1 MLLQLFESPEFDQHD
16 TSSLSSLGGGGS
28 ATPAKVAAL
37 MREKVQNM
45 YGGTGWGMT
54 ETNSIGT
61 AFTGQA
67 FIDNPGSVGFCHAT
81 VDVKICD
88 PNGHEVSAGKP
99 GRIWIKT
106 PTVISE
112 YWRRPDA
119 NAKSFRDGWFDSEDI
134 GYFDDKGY
142 LYLSDRAKDMIIR
155 GGENIYPAEI
165 EAVLCEHPAV
175 QEVAAFGIADE
186 KLGEQVVVVVVL
198 KSGASLAEDAL
209 KNFASKNLA
218 AFKIPS
224 RLIVVEEALPRNPAG
239 KVLKHLLKETHY
251 KNL

>member
-1 MLLQLFESPEFDQHD
+1 
-16 TSSLSSLGGGGS
+16 
-28 ATPAKVAAL
+28 V
-37 MREKVQNM
+37 
-45 YGGTGWGMT
+45 
-54 ETNSIGT
+54 
-61 AFTGQA
+61 
-67 FIDNPGSVGFCHAT
+67 
-81 VDVKICD
+81 
-88 PNGHEVSAGKP
+88 
-99 GRIWIKT
+99 
-106 PTVISE
+106 
-112 YWRRPDA
+112 
-119 NAKSFRDGWFDSEDI
+119 
-134 GYFDDKGY
+134 
-142 LYLSDRAKDMIIR
+142 IR